1 MGNIFS
7 NKNFTNRFFN
17 APEMGGPLKATDPN
31 DPNKEQLTSSTSTK
45 EGNWQTGT
53 NTTRTNTF
61 SSTSEGSGSGGGG
74 SSSSSTSGGSGGGGG
89 GSSSTGKKNMS
100 NPKWSAFLKT
110 SKGQAYTANRASS
123 NSNTANR
130 TETLSYST
138 KGVSASSAAPT
149 AETLKT
155 SVEAPP
161 KPSSGTTGPP
171 PPDKKTKKYKT
182 PLGKKLKRFVKKV
195 TKKYT
200 LNPFAGRGRTSNKHS
215 GRFGCRGDC

>member
-45 EGNWQTGT
+45 EGNWKTGT

-61 SSTSEGSGSGGGG
+61 SSTSEGSG
-74 SSSSSTSGGSGGGGG
+74 GG
-89 GSSSTGKKNMS
+89 GSSSTGEKKAS
-100 NPKWSAFLKT
+100 NPEWSAFLKT

-138 KGVSASSAAPT
+138 KGVSASSVAPT

-200 LNPFAGRGRTSNKHS
+200 LNPFAGRGRSSNKRVGS
-215 GRFGCRGDC
+215 NAGCRNCR

>member
-17 APEMGGPLKATDPN
+17 APEMGGPLKATDLNNP
-31 DPNKEQLTSSTSTK
+31 DKEKLTSSTSTK

-61 SSTSEGSGSGGGG
+61 SSTS
-74 SSSSSTSGGSGGGGG
+74 GGGG

-110 SKGQAYTANRASS
+110 SQGQAYTANRASS
-123 NSNTANR
+123 NSNTTNR

-138 KGVSASSAAPT
+138 KGVSASSTAPT

-200 LNPFAGRGRTSNKHS
+200 LNPFAGRGRSSNKRVGS
-215 GRFGCRGDC
+215 NAGCRNCR

>member
-17 APEMGGPLKATDPN
+17 TPEMGGPLKATDSNNP
-31 DPNKEQLTSSTSTK
+31 DKEKLTSSTSTK

-61 SSTSEGSGSGGGG
+61 SSTSGGGG
-74 SSSSSTSGGSGGGGG
+74 GGDSSSSSTSGDSVGGGGG

-110 SKGQAYTANRASS
+110 SQGQAYTANRASS
-123 NSNTANR
+123 NSNTTNR

-138 KGVSASSAAPT
+138 KGVSASSVAPT

-200 LNPFAGRGRTSNKHS
+200 LNPFAGRGRSSNKRVGS
-215 GRFGCRGDC
+215 NAGCRNCR

>member
-61 SSTSEGSGSGGGG
+61 SSTSEGSG
-74 SSSSSTSGGSGGGGG
+74 GG
-89 GSSSTGKKNMS
+89 GSSSTGEKKAS
-100 NPKWSAFLKT
+100 NPEWSAFLKT

-123 NSNTANR
+123 NSNTTNR

-149 AETLKT
+149 APILT
-155 SVEAPP
+155 SPPP
-161 KPSSGTTGPP
+161 KPPSGTTGPP
-171 PPDKKTKKYKT
+171 PEKTKKYRT
-182 PLGKKLKRFVKKV
+182 PIGLKLKRFVKKV
-195 TKKYT
+195 TDNYT
-200 LNPFAGRGRTSNKHS
+200 LNPFPKRGKSSNKRVGS
-215 GRFGCRGDC
+215 NAGCRNCR

>member
-17 APEMGGPLKATDPN
+17 APEMGGPLKATDLNNP
-31 DPNKEQLTSSTSTK
+31 DKEKLTSSTSTK

-61 SSTSEGSGSGGGG
+61 SSTSEGSG
-74 SSSSSTSGGSGGGGG
+74 GG
-89 GSSSTGKKNMS
+89 GSSSTGEKKAS
-100 NPKWSAFLKT
+100 NPEWSAFLKT
-110 SKGQAYTANRASS
+110 SQGQAYTANRASS

-155 SVEAPP
+155 SVETPP

-200 LNPFAGRGRTSNKHS
+200 LNPFAGRGRSSNKRVGS
-215 GRFGCRGDC
+215 NAGCRNCR

>member
-110 SKGQAYTANRASS
+110 PKGQAYTANRASS
-123 NSNTANR
+123 NSNTTNR

-149 AETLKT
+149 APILT
-155 SVEAPP
+155 SPPP
-161 KPSSGTTGPP
+161 KPPSGTTGPP
-171 PPDKKTKKYKT
+171 PPDKKTKKYRT
-182 PLGKKLKRFVKKV
+182 PIGLKLKRFVKKV
-195 TKKYT
+195 TDNYT
-200 LNPFAGRGRTSNKHS
+200 LNPFAGRGRSSNKRVGS
-215 GRFGCRGDC
+215 NAGCRNCR

>member
-61 SSTSEGSGSGGGG
+61 SSTSEGSG
-74 SSSSSTSGGSGGGGG
+74 GG

-110 SKGQAYTANRASS
+110 SQGQAYTANRASS
-123 NSNTANR
+123 NSNTTNR

-138 KGVSASSAAPT
+138 KGVSASSVAPT

-200 LNPFAGRGRTSNKHS
+200 LNPFAGRGRSSNKRVGS
-215 GRFGCRGDC
+215 NAGCRNCR

>member
-17 APEMGGPLKATDPN
+17 APEMGGPLKATDS
-31 DPNKEQLTSSTSTK
+31 NKPDKERLISSTSKK

-123 NSNTANR
+123 NSNTTNR
-130 TETLSYST
+130 TETISYST
-138 KGVSASSAAPT
+138 KGVSSSSAAPT
-149 AETLKT
+149 APILT
-155 SVEAPP
+155 SPPP
-161 KPSSGTTGPP
+161 KPPSGTTGPP
-171 PPDKKTKKYKT
+171 PTDKKIKKYKT

-195 TKKYT
+195 TEKYT
-200 LNPFAGRGRTSNKHS
+200 LNPFAGRGRSSNKRVGS
-215 GRFGCRGDC
+215 NAGCKNCR